1 VLCAR
6 NPSSGPTG
14 TALVVSVYSGTNAM
28 KWKPVLVTA
37 ECGGFVTA
45 ACPTVQLGT
54 RYRNDPIYEFKNLGS
69 GDCLGANVSGNFIVM
84 MKTCGDADTLFVY
97 NQLGECDGASSDK
110 CFTVS
115 VKYSQTEGGIGWLCA
130 ASQVNGPL
138 LIDPICPPGREQ
150 WG

>member
-28 KWKPVLVTA
+28 KWKPVLDRA

-45 ACPTVQLGT
+45 ACPTVQLGN
-54 RYRNDPIYEFKNLGS
+54 RYLNDPIYYFQNLGS
-69 GDCLGANVSGNFIVM
+69 GNCLGSNVSGNWIVQ
-84 MKTCGDADTLFVY
+84 MKTCGDADTLFVF
-97 NQLGECDGASSDK
+97 NQLGECDGASSDD

-115 VKYSQTEGGIGWLCA
+115 VKYSQTEAGIGWLCA
-130 ASQVNGPL
+130 ASQVNGPM
-138 LIDPICPPGREQ
+138 LISGSCPPGREQ